1 MMNFWGFSISEAR
14 VIDYDKNDK
23 SMAKMMSKEAPSS
36 QLCIGC
42 GGCTATCTAGN
53 LTEFN
58 IRKLQMLVKR
68 GENTEVR
75 QNLQK
80 CMLCGKCL
88 LICPRGV
95 DTRRMIF
102 TMLKFLNTSNSSL
115 LTPNS

>member
-1 MMNFWGFSISEAR
+1 MMNFWGFSIAEAR

-23 SMAKMMSKEAPSS
+23 SMAAVLSEEVPSS
-36 QLCIGC
+36 RLCIGC

-68 GENTEVR
+68 GETQEAGK
-75 QNLQK
+75 QLHK

-88 LICPRGV
+88 LVCPRGV
-95 DTRRMIF
+95 DTRRLI
-102 TMLKFLNTSNSSL
+102 LSL
-115 LTPNS
+115 LKSINTPGTNL

>member
-1 MMNFWGFSISEAR
+1 MNFWGFSIAEAR

-23 SMAKMMSKEAPSS
+23 NMADVLTTEVPSS
-36 QLCIGC
+36 KLCIGC
-42 GGCTATCTAGN
+42 GSCTATCSTGN

-68 GENTEVR
+68 GENKEI
-75 QNLQK
+75 QAQLHK

-95 DTRRMIF
+95 DTRRMILSMF
-102 TMLKFLNTSNSSL
+102 KYINKQKL
-115 LTPNS
+115 

>member
-1 MMNFWGFSISEAR
+1 MNFWGFSISEAR
-14 VIDYDKNDK
+14 VIDYDKSDK
-23 SMAKMMSKEAPSS
+23 TLATILASEVPSS
-36 QLCIGC
+36 KLCIGC

-68 GENTEVR
+68 GENNDIST
-75 QNLQK
+75 QLHK

-95 DTRRMIF
+95 DTRKMILCIIKNINKCKQ
-102 TMLKFLNTSNSSL
+102 TT
-115 LTPNS
+115 